1 VEDRDGIGGEMVL
14 ARKWM
19 AAAGRSRGT
28 ETKTVNPGKAKL
40 IAALDKKIGEKSGEM
55 ADKLV
60 NDFLAGKETSMKML
74 NALAD
79 ELINCEDP
87 VVMSQLCGYAERL
100 EKDRQ
105 LTDAEV
111 AVEEKK
117 REEADKK
124 VISTLDPPSEQS
136 SLAGDPDSRKNKSVS
151 RVGHPES

>member
-40 IAALDKKIGEKSGEM
+40 IVEADKKLRENSTKI
-55 ADKLV
+55 V
-60 NDFLAGKETSMKML
+60 
-74 NALAD
+74 NALYNSLVEDKNATSAKLLFDLAD
-79 ELINCEDP
+79 GLINCEDP
-87 VVMSQLCGYAERL
+87 VVMSQLCGYVEKL

-105 LTDAEV
+105 LTEAEV

-117 REEADKK
+117 REA
-124 VISTLDPPSEQS
+124 
-136 SLAGDPDSRKNKSVS
+136 AR
-151 RVGHPES
+151 